1 MFRIRST
8 ARVPM
13 MVATLLVGVGTSSL
27 AQPYGATHR
36 AEITPFG
43 GWSWGGSFETSAFNN
58 LSAGKLKEQSSA
70 SWGVMLSFLTA
81 ATSAAELYYI
91 RQDTDVDF
99 KPNGGQERTAG
110 SMSNNYVQ
118 LGFRQDIPTG
128 GGLHPFVTGSLG
140 INVLDPEGGDL
151 DSSTRFSWSLGG
163 GLRYMK
169 PASRVGIRIDAK
181 WMVTPVPSGTYG
193 TWCDYWGCFAAEGTT
208 WLNQGMFGG
217 GLIIAF

>member
-70 SWGVMLSFLTA
+70 SWGVMLSFLTSA
-81 ATSAAELYYI
+81 SSAAE
-91 RQDTDVDF
+91 
-99 KPNGGQERTAG
+99 RTG
-110 SMSNNYVQ
+110 
-118 LGFRQDIPTG
+118 
-128 GGLHPFVTGSLG
+128 
-140 INVLDPEGGDL
+140 
-151 DSSTRFSWSLGG
+151 
-163 GLRYMK
+163 
-169 PASRVGIRIDAK
+169 
-181 WMVTPVPSGTYG
+181 
-193 TWCDYWGCFAAEGTT
+193 
-208 WLNQGMFGG
+208 
-217 GLIIAF
+217 